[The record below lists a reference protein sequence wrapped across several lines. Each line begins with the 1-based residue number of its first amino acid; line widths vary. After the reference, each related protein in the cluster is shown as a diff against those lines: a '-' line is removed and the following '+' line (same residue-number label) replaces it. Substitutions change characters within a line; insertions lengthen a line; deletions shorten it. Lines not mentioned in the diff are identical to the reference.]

1 MDRVTTWTPSF
12 VSIETVPDADG
23 DQYGSL
29 QTQSFPTGS
38 TLERA
43 FLGGRLFTSTRWDPS
58 GSVPVSLD
66 WFNLSDIEVGLY
78 LVDTS
83 DIDDT
88 PPHTND
94 VTIGSHGWI
103 MNESLQPEMVGVFED
118 NEGAV
123 QIVQWSLNNG
133 QVRDSHAQRGPMVG
147 DFPQLFFA
155 WHYATVESMFN
166 VDTGTFTSQLYGEL
180 YLRTL
185 AQVPS

>member
-1 MDRVTTWTPSF
+1 MSRVTTWTPSF
-12 VSIETVPDADG
+12 CSIETVPDAEG
-23 DQYGSL
+23 DQYGSTA
-29 QTQSFPTGS
+29 TQDFPPGT
-38 TLERA
+38 TLERT
-43 FLGGRLFTSTRWDPS
+43 FLGGRLQTATRWDSS
-58 GSVPVSLD
+58 GPVPVSLD
-66 WFNLSDIEVGLY
+66 WYTFFDVEVGLY

-83 DIDDT
+83 DTMDT

-94 VTIGSHGWI
+94 VTLGPHGWI

-133 QVRDSHAQRGPMVG
+133 QVRDSHAQRGPTVG

-155 WHYATVESMFN
+155 WHYAGLGSMFN
-166 VDTGTFTSQLYGEL
+166 VSTDTFSSQLTGEL